1 MRKLILLFFLLS
13 YLLPGAQPY
22 IDIVRFNYTYSP
34 KQGLNEKT
42 SPLRSNFFTADVT
55 FPIEL
60 KKGGDAIIINPFFTN
75 NEGEVSSN
83 DFHAVSEALLIG
95 FLKKD
100 IFQNWNL
107 LSSFIV
113 RRNTDGSVDSGDGWQ
128 YGGIILATW
137 KKSQDL

>member
-1 MRKLILLFFLLS
+1 MKKIILVLFIFS
-13 YLLPGAQPY
+13 SFIPGAQPY
-22 IDIVRFNYTYSP
+22 LDLVKLNYTYSP
-34 KQGLNEKT
+34 KQGINEKK

-60 KKGGDAIIINPFFTN
+60 KKGGDAFIINPFFTN
-75 NEGEVSSN
+75 NEGEVSTK
-83 DFHAVSEALLIG
+83 DFHVISEALLIG

-113 RRNTDGSVDSGDGWQ
+113 RRNTPTEIESTDS
-128 YGGIILATW
+128 
-137 KKSQDL
+137 